1 MKNMVA
7 KEVVR
12 MPNVTFF
19 AISLVVSKMFLFH
32 HIFNEDG
39 EVPMEFLNSELNQA
53 MLMFTP

>member
-1 MKNMVA
+1 MVA